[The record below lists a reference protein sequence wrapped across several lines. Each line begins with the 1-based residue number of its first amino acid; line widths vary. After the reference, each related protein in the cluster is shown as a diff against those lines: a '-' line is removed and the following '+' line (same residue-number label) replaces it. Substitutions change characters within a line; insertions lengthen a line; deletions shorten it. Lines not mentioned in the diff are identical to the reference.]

1 MYRGVVKVLY
11 RGADQVVA
19 LCYARGVLPR
29 AASQSCMWVPPAAT
43 ESFLSLSFR
52 NCFLRDFLSI
62 NYVVVAR
69 AATCVARA
77 VRTMIRVAMW
87 TKCQVFVDSDVFV
100 VDELTSV

>member
-1 MYRGVVKVLY
+1 MISRLWRLRGVVKVLY

-29 AASQSCMWVPPAAT
+29 AASQSCMWVPPAT

-62 NYVVVAR
+62 NYVLWLR
-69 AATCVARA
+69 ER
-77 VRTMIRVAMW
+77 RRVLRGPSE
-87 TKCQVFVDSDVFV
+87 Q
-100 VDELTSV
+100 